1 MKLLLTAL
9 TLLILV
15 TVPVKAEANDKVGT
29 KVFGVE
35 AEDII
40 FHGTVTDISSNDSPY
55 GVKYYYSVLY
65 YGYEWMC
72 EQATHRTACYLR
84 K

>member
-1 MKLLLTAL
+1 MKLLLMAL

-15 TVPVKAEANDKVGT
+15 TVPAYAVAKDKAGNKVLGAQ
-29 KVFGVE
+29 
-35 AEDII
+35 AEDIL
-40 FHGTVTDISSNDSPY
+40 FHGTVTDAVSKNSPY
-55 GVKYYYSVLY
+55 GVKYFYSVLY
-65 YGYEWMC
+65 YGYEWIC